1 VFAISLILLLALQ
14 QPPAFRAEVRVVRV
28 DAEVRQEMRSID
40 GLARQDVLITD
51 EGKPQEILYFGQ
63 IEEPLDRILLFDTSG
78 PPRDSQD
85 GDRQLRGRR
94 VSSGR

>member
-1 VFAISLILLLALQ
+1 MFAISLILLLALQ

-51 EGKPQEILYFGQ
+51 EGKPQEILYFG
-63 IEEPLDRILLFDTSG
+63 
-78 PPRDSQD
+78 
-85 GDRQLRGRR
+85 
-94 VSSGR
+94 